1 MGRRKRQK
9 VQKRFVKKLPTIF
22 NCPHC
27 GETAI
32 KIEISK
38 DKKMAILRCG
48 HCGIEYIDNRITD
61 LTEPVDVYAHFIDAY
76 HSGELEFE

>member
-9 VQKRFVKKLPTIF
+9 VQKRYVRKLPTVF

-27 GETAI
+27 GETSI
-32 KIEISK
+32 KIEI
-38 DKKMAILRCG
+38 DKNKNIAHLRCG
-48 HCGIEYIDNRITD
+48 HCGIEFVDDKVTD

-76 HSGELEFE
+76 HNGEIEIE